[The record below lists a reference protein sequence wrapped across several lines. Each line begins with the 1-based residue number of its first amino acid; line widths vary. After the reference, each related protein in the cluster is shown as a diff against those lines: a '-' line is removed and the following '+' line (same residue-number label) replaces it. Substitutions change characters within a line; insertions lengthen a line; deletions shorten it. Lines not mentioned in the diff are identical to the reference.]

1 MIRGDFIVFEGID
14 GSGTTTQA
22 AAIGKKFSEI
32 GLPAHVTQEPS
43 SGPVGSVIRQILTG
57 RLMVRA
63 AEALMK
69 PTWRS
74 MALLFA
80 ADREDHLQS
89 EMMPNLEE
97 GVNIVCDRYVY
108 SSVIYQSLSTGYEG
122 AEEWIKEI
130 NRFAR
135 EPDLVIYLRVDP
147 EEALR
152 RRIERDRKAELFD
165 DPEFQQQLAEKY
177 EKLSQMF
184 PGTPIVTV
192 DANRSPEEVTKACW
206 AEVEALRAKG
216 APV

>member
-1 MIRGDFIVFEGID
+1 MIRGDFIVLEGID
-14 GSGTTTQA
+14 GAGTTTQA
-22 AAIGKKFSEI
+22 AAIGRKFSEI

-43 SGPVGSVIRQILTG
+43 AGPVGSVIRQILTG

-80 ADREDHLQS
+80 ADRQDHLES
-89 EMMPNLEE
+89 EVMPNLEE
-97 GVNIVCDRYVY
+97 GVNVVCDRYVY
-108 SSVIYQSLSTGYEG
+108 SSVIYQSLSTDNEG
-122 AEEWIKEI
+122 AEQWIKEI

-135 EPDLVIYLRVDP
+135 EPDLVIYLRVQP

-165 DPEFQQQLAEKY
+165 DPEFQQQLAKAY
-177 EKLSQMF
+177 ERLPRMF
-184 PGTPIVTV
+184 PDTPIVTV
-192 DANRSPEEVTKACW
+192 DANLSPEAVTEACW